1 MRVSY
6 RIKDQFDIILFTA
19 VILLCLIGLA
29 SIYSATQTIDANY
42 SNLNKQIV
50 ALGIGL
56 FLSLI
61 IYFLPSKIFSIAAMP
76 AYFVSAL
83 MLIIVLVI
91 GRSAGGAKS
100 WISFGAINIQP
111 AEYAKIATVIMMAYF
126 LSKKNVNIESLK
138 DLVITLSL
146 AIFPVILILLEP
158 DLGSAIVFFGM
169 TLALIFWKG
178 ISLFGLIVVLSPA
191 IVSVASLF
199 GVTYLMIVLALL
211 IVALIFFKKDLF
223 TSGTIMA
230 FNIGAGFFVD
240 FVYEILSPHQQRR
253 IHSFLDPASDPL
265 GSGYNAIQA
274 QIAIG
279 SGGFWGKGF
288 LSGNQTQLQFIPEQW
303 TDFIFCVIGEEFG
316 FFGGFVIVLLYSI
329 IFFRLLQAASQ
340 AKNEFFSLMIIGI
353 LSIFLTHFTINIGM
367 AIGLL
372 PVIGIPLPF
381 VSYGGSSLISNFIMV
396 AIVLNIYRTRKEHT

>member
-1 MRVSY
+1 MRISY
-6 RIKDQFDIILFTA
+6 RVKDQFDIILFSA
-19 VILLCLIGLA
+19 ALLLCLIGLA

-42 SNLNKQIV
+42 SNFNKQIA

-56 FLSLI
+56 FISLI

-138 DLVITLSL
+138 DLAITLSL

-178 ISLFGLIVVLSPA
+178 ISLFGLTVVLSPA

-199 GVTYLMIVLALL
+199 GATYLLIVLALL

-230 FNIGAGFFVD
+230 INIGAGFFVD

-316 FFGGFVIVLLYSI
+316 FFGGFIIILLYSI

-381 VSYGGSSLISNFIMV
+381 VSYGGSSLISNFIMI